1 MEGLALDDQGFRI
14 RREQPTRVEG
24 FVDAAFAFAVT
35 LLVVSVGNV
44 PTAVAQMMDDLR
56 GVPAFLAGFLLIAR
70 FWQSHRQWSRRFGI
84 EDDYSVRLSL
94 ALVFVILIFVY
105 PLRMIAAIALAGF
118 SGGWLHSGPAEIA
131 SVGELREL
139 YVVFAVA
146 YGVIVGLFALLY
158 RHALACGEAIGLAA
172 RERRLVAIAVRRN
185 LGFLGI
191 AVLSMA
197 LAWTLPMDAAHPLL
211 FSLPGMIYALAWP
224 LSTAL
229 ARSARRVQTAEV
241 SR

>member
-1 MEGLALDDQGFRI
+1 MDGVALDDQGFRI
-14 RREQPTRVEG
+14 RRDQPTRVEG

-44 PTAVAQMMDDLR
+44 PSSVAQMMADLR

-84 EDDYSVRLSL
+84 EDDFSVRLSL
-94 ALVFVILIFVY
+94 TLVFVILIFVY
-105 PLRMIAAIALAGF
+105 PLRMIAALAVAGF
-118 SGGWLHSGPAEIA
+118 CGGWLHGWPVGIA
-131 SVGELREL
+131 SVSQLRAL
-139 YVVFAVA
+139 YVVFAVG
-146 YGVIVGLFALLY
+146 YGVIVALFALLY
-158 RHALACGEAIGLAA
+158 RHALRCADAIAMTQ
-172 RERRLVAIAVRRN
+172 RERRLAAIAMHRH
-185 LGFLGI
+185 LGLLGI

-197 LAWTLPMDAAHPLL
+197 LAWTLPMTSAHPLL

-224 LSTAL
+224 LSVAL
-229 ARSARRVQTAEV
+229 ARNARRVPTTEE